1 MSEPVVDLLAEEWAS
16 IADLCATLSDE
27 EWDRPT
33 DLPGWTVRDNVSHII
48 GTERALAGD
57 APPDVEIGEP
67 AHVKNPIGAGN
78 EKWVAA
84 RRSRP
89 GAEVLAEFRE
99 VTGRR
104 LEQLRNLGEEEW
116 NKLGFTPVGEAPYRT
131 FMDVR
136 VFDCWAH
143 EQDIRRAVGKPGH
156 TEGPV
161 VQHSLG
167 RIALAMPM
175 VVGKRA
181 GAPDGSTVV
190 IDPEGAAPLAIGV
203 EGGRAK
209 VLDAVPADP
218 TVRLVTDAETYWC
231 LGFGRVDGQQALD
244 EGRVRID
251 GDEALGR
258 KIVTSMNFM
267 I

>member
-1 MSEPVVDLLAEEWAS
+1 MTEPVVDLLAEEWDA
-16 IADLCATLSDE
+16 IAELCASLTDE
-27 EWDRPT
+27 EWDLPT

-48 GTERALAGD
+48 GTERSLAGD
-57 APPDVEIGEP
+57 PQPDVEIGEP
-67 AHVKNPIGAGN
+67 AHVKNPIGASN
-78 EKWVAA
+78 ERWVEA
-84 RRSRP
+84 RRNKA
-89 GAEVLAEFRE
+89 GGEVLAEFRE
-99 VTGRR
+99 VTQRR
-104 LEQLRNLGEEEW
+104 LEQLRGLSEDEW
-116 NKLGFTPVGEAPYRT
+116 NELGFTPVGEAPYRT

-156 TEGPV
+156 TQGPV
-161 VQHSLG
+161 VDHSLG
-167 RIALAMPM
+167 RIAMAMPM

-190 IDPEGAAPLAIGV
+190 IEPEGAPSIGIGV
-203 EGGRAK
+203 DGGRAK
-209 VLDAVPADP
+209 VLADLPADP
-218 TVRLVTDAETYWC
+218 TVRILTDAETYWC
-231 LGFGRVDGQQALD
+231 LGFGRIDGQQALD
-244 EGRVRID
+244 EGRVRVD